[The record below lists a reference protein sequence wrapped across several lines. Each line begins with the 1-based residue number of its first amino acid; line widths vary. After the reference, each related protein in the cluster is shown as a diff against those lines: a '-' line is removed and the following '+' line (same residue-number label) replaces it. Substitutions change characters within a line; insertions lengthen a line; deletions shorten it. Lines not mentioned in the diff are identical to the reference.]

1 MFLTEVAA
9 SRGLIQFECLTLYGR
24 SIEMERKEG
33 RKEGVAGAINGN
45 APTQHAGVVRAIDRW
60 CNIWRKALLLGVS
73 ARSRSDDQEESNA
86 ELYSK
91 ISLISFFGPRF
102 SSTLDHVF
110 AHLNPVRNTPWC
122 EGEGWRVRVAHGGRD
137 C

>member
-1 MFLTEVAA
+1 MSVPDRGGGVAWIDPIRM
-9 SRGLIQFECLTLYGR
+9 SDSLWPVDRDGE
-24 SIEMERKEG
+24 EG

-91 ISLISFFGPRF
+91 ISLI
-102 SSTLDHVF
+102 
-110 AHLNPVRNTPWC
+110 
-122 EGEGWRVRVAHGGRD
+122 
-137 C
+137 